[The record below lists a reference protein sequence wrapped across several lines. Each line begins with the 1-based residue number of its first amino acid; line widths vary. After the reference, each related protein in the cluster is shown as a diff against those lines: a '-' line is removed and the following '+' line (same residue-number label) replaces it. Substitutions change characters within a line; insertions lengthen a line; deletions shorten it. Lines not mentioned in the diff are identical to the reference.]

1 MTPQS
6 LAAALGVVLS
16 FVVGIL
22 SSRGIIS
29 KEMADYLAG
38 PETLAFLGVL
48 ATAGLGAYA
57 FWSNRPHGIIKSANA
72 LPQVDAVITKQKTA
86 DEIQTPGIVG
96 SVEQA
101 EKVVSTSRRRAHHA
115 DPTPAGN

>member
-6 LAAALGVVLS
+6 LAAAFGVILS

-29 KEMADYLAG
+29 KETADYLAG

-57 FWSNRPHGIIKSANA
+57 FWANRPHGIIASANA
-72 LPQVDAVITKQKTA
+72 LPQVDAVVVKPKTA
-86 DEIQTPGIVG
+86 LEMKTDGVVG
-96 SVEQA
+96 SVEEA
-101 EKVVSTSRRRAHHA
+101 EKVVRSPRHH
-115 DPTPAGN
+115 TTKPAN